1 MENLIKN
8 YVVNMAKL
16 TRWGRECML
25 LNIKTLLFTAKS
37 IEFLHFSIY
46 FLSHSSPQWKLLR
59 CMIIWYKVVDH
70 ANYLPFVWLFFDVQ
84 NWHRYILYFSKFF
97 AHKFV
102 PCFGSSIDGKL
113 HWL

>member
-1 MENLIKN
+1 
-8 YVVNMAKL
+8 
-16 TRWGRECML
+16 
-25 LNIKTLLFTAKS
+25 
-37 IEFLHFSIY
+37 
-46 FLSHSSPQWKLLR
+46 
-59 CMIIWYKVVDH
+59 MIIWYKVVDH

-97 AHKFV
+97 SHKFV